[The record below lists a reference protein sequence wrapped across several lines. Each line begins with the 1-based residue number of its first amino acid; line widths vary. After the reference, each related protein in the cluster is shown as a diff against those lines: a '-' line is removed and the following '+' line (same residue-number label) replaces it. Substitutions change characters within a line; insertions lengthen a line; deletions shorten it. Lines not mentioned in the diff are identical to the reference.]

1 MTHGWQQD
9 VLGPDWVARTLDLP
23 GGDTATLVRKAGAP
37 LPDGAAPAGARP
49 TSAAPTPGQAPATR
63 SPTSPATG
71 AVPAEGERRRRAV
84 LYVHGF
90 VDYFFQTHL
99 ADAFEEHGYTF
110 YAIDL
115 RGYGRSLA
123 HWTEAGKDPNMVT
136 DLSLHAQDLDAAAA
150 VVRDEGHDELVV
162 LGHSTGGLIASL
174 WTNARPGK
182 VTALVLNSPWFDL
195 NSSWFDRVV
204 STRVIDVVGRFAP
217 RLVVGSLDEAYGRA
231 LHTGTGG
238 EWTYELGWKPHE
250 GFPVRAGWLREI
262 RRGHA
267 QVARGLH
274 VQCPVLVLTS
284 TRSGPN
290 KGHHPE
296 ILTTDSVLDV
306 QHIKDRAPRL
316 GDDVTLV
323 EIEGGAH
330 DLVLS
335 PEPARSAF
343 LDEVFTWLDERL
355 PG

>member
-150 VVRDEGHDELVV
+150 VVRDEG
-162 LGHSTGGLIASL
+162 T
-174 WTNARPGK
+174 T
-182 VTALVLNSPWFDL
+182 
-195 NSSWFDRVV
+195 SSW
-204 STRVIDVVGRFAP
+204 SSATR
-217 RLVVGSLDEAYGRA
+217 RA
-231 LHTGTGG
+231 ASSRACGPTRG
-238 EWTYELGWKPHE
+238 
-250 GFPVRAGWLREI
+250 PVRSRPSSST
-262 RRGHA
+262 
-267 QVARGLH
+267 ARGS
-274 VQCPVLVLTS
+274 TS
-284 TRSGPN
+284 TRPGS
-290 KGHHPE
+290 
-296 ILTTDSVLDV
+296 TAWS
-306 QHIKDRAPRL
+306 PR
-316 GDDVTLV
+316 G
-323 EIEGGAH
+323 
-330 DLVLS
+330 
-335 PEPARSAF
+335 
-343 LDEVFTWLDERL
+343 
-355 PG
+355 

>member
-1 MTHGWQQD
+1 MAHGWQQD

-23 GGDTATLVRKAGAP
+23 GGDTATLVRKAITP
-37 LPDGAAPAGARP
+37 LPDGAAPAGAPP
-49 TSAAPTPGQAPATR
+49 TSAGPPSTPG
-63 SPTSPATG
+63 
-71 AVPAEGERRRRAV
+71 EGERRRRAV

-99 ADAFEEHGYTF
+99 GDAFEEHGYTF

-150 VVRDEGHDELVV
+150 VVRAEGHDELVV
-162 LGHSTGGLIASL
+162 LGHSTGGLVASL
-174 WTNARPGK
+174 WTDARPGK
-182 VTALVLNSPWFDL
+182 VAALVLNSPWFDL

-204 STRVIDVVGRFAP
+204 LTRVIDVVGRFAP
-217 RLVVGSLDEAYGRA
+217 RLKVGSIDDAYGRA
-231 LHTGTGG
+231 LHAGTGG
-238 EWTYELGWKPHE
+238 EWDYDLGWKPHE
-250 GFPVRAGWLREI
+250 GFPARAGWLRGI

-267 QVARGLH
+267 RVARGLD
-274 VQCPVLVLTS
+274 VQCPVLVLAS
-284 TRSGPN
+284 TRSGPH

-306 QHIKDRAPRL
+306 RHIADRARRL

-323 EIEGGAH
+323 EIDGGAH
-330 DLVLS
+330 DLALS

-343 LDEVFTWLDERL
+343 FTEMFGWLDERL
-355 PG
+355 PV

>member
-23 GGDTATLVRKAGAP
+23 GGDTATLVRRATNP
-37 LPDGAAPAGARP
+37 VPDGVAPAPGRLADSHAARASHTARADGA
-49 TSAAPTPGQAPATR
+49 TTPG
-63 SPTSPATG
+63 
-71 AVPAEGERRRRAV
+71 GERRRRAV

-99 ADAFEEHGYTF
+99 GDAFEEHGYAF

-123 HWTEAGKDPNMVT
+123 HWTEAGKDPNMVD
-136 DLSLHAQDLDAAAA
+136 DLSLYAQDLDAAAA
-150 VVRDEGHDELVV
+150 VIRAEGHDELVV
-162 LGHSTGGLIASL
+162 VGHSTGGLVTSL
-174 WTNARPGK
+174 WANARPGK
-182 VTALVLNSPWFDL
+182 VAALVLNSPWFDL
-195 NSSWFDRVV
+195 NSSWFDRVI

-217 RLVVGSLDEAYGRA
+217 RLVVGSLDDAYGQA

-284 TRSGPN
+284 TRSGPH
-290 KGHHPE
+290 KGWHPE
-296 ILTTDSVLDV
+296 VVTTDSVLDV
-306 QHIKDRAPRL
+306 QHIKDRAPGL

-335 PEPARSAF
+335 PEPARTAF
-343 LDEVFTWLDERL
+343 LDEVFAWLDERL